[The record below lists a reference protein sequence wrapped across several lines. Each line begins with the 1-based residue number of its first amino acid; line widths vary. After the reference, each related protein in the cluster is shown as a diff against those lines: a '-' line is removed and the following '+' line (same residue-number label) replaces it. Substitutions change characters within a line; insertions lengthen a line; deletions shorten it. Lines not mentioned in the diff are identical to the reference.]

1 MTRFSIAAAA
11 LLAVCATGCGDGRP
25 ACVPVSGVVLVDG
38 KPVTDGLIRIR
49 PDAARAA
56 AGKIGPDGRFS
67 LTTFETNDGCVTGTH
82 PVEVFAFQSRNG
94 GYYWLAPKKY
104 SEPDSGLSVTI
115 SGPTDDLKVELTWD
129 GGKPYQ
135 EGGGA
140 QGG

>member
-1 MTRFSIAAAA
+1 M
-11 LLAVCATGCGDGRP
+11 
-25 ACVPVSGVVLVDG
+25 
-38 KPVTDGLIRIR
+38 TDGLIRIR

-104 SEPDSGLSVTI
+104 SGPDSGLSVTI
-115 SGPTDDLKVELTWD
+115 SGPTNDLKVELTWD